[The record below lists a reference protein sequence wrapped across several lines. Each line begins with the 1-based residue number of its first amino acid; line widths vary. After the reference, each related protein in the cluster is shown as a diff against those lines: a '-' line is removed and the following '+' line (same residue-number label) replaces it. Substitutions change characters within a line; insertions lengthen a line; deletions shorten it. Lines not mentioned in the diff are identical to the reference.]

1 ADRSRGG
8 RCGGSHR
15 SVHRPG
21 SVADHA
27 PSAAPHLRRQYRG
40 VMAELLSSDDV
51 ATALAHLAGWTGDT
65 SGIERSIR
73 APSFLAGIR
82 LVDAVAEAAEEAN
95 HHPDIDIRWRTV
107 TFRLSTHDSGGVT
120 DKDVTL
126 ARRIN
131 ALAGSAG

>member
-1 ADRSRGG
+1 MDDPDDLRNMDGPCCADY
-8 RCGGSHR
+8 
-15 SVHRPG
+15 
-21 SVADHA
+21 A
-27 PSAAPHLRRQYRG
+27 PKAAPHPQRQYRD

-65 SGIERSIR
+65 SRIERSIQ

-82 LVDAVAEAAEEAN
+82 LVDAVAEAAEAAN

-120 DKDVTL
+120 DMDVTL

-131 ALAGSAG
+131 ALAGSTA